1 MDYWLLDTGLQ
12 EVLCD
17 GLLVGAVVVAV
28 AVAGLGTGRGSKRK
42 RGRLLGV
49 LHSS

>member
-12 EVLCD
+12 EVLC